1 MSYYILPKNN
11 NNLIVNPQSNIDDCK
26 LYSSY
31 SLYNF
36 YNVIQKQ
43 ITDIFSNDSDLSI
56 NYEELIKIV
65 NPYEYVFFKVPGS
78 KFSVSKLKPKSS
90 EFYDLLEIIMTLNI
104 FEPYNDKSIKSLHI
118 SSNSKDL
125 TDCIEMLREN
135 YVNDIMYNFNTISN
149 IQMSEIS
156 DIKFDFMFFND
167 YYHNTQ
173 SYIIR
178 LIEFIMSILRYQCIG
193 GTSII
198 KIDHIF
204 HKPIIDLLYLMTSL
218 FEKVYIIKPNT
229 SNVTT
234 FEKYIVAKNF
244 NLCNQ
249 TKTEI
254 YKSNYNK
261 LNHFIKNIDN
271 KNIVSIIDMETPS
284 YFINKIDDIN
294 VILGQ
299 QQLESLNQIINIL
312 KNKNKEERIENI
324 KKSSI
329 QKAVSWC
336 EKFNIPCNKF
346 SEKTNIFL
354 PIIKEFMDKEDVQ
367 MSDANIVITLENS
380 IIKDEDVE
388 IDVEDI

>member
-90 EFYDLLEIIMTLNI
+90 EFYNLLEIIMTLNI

-149 IQMSEIS
+149 IQISEIS
-156 DIKFDFMFFND
+156 DIKFDFMFSSVL
-167 YYHNTQ
+167 
-173 SYIIR
+173 SY
-178 LIEFIMSILRYQCIG
+178 
-193 GTSII
+193 
-198 KIDHIF
+198 
-204 HKPIIDLLYLMTSL
+204 
-218 FEKVYIIKPNT
+218 
-229 SNVTT
+229 
-234 FEKYIVAKNF
+234 
-244 NLCNQ
+244 
-249 TKTEI
+249 
-254 YKSNYNK
+254 
-261 LNHFIKNIDN
+261 
-271 KNIVSIIDMETPS
+271 
-284 YFINKIDDIN
+284 
-294 VILGQ
+294 
-299 QQLESLNQIINIL
+299 
-312 KNKNKEERIENI
+312 
-324 KKSSI
+324 
-329 QKAVSWC
+329 
-336 EKFNIPCNKF
+336 
-346 SEKTNIFL
+346 
-354 PIIKEFMDKEDVQ
+354 
-367 MSDANIVITLENS
+367 
-380 IIKDEDVE
+380 
-388 IDVEDI
+388 